1 MDTPSLPPWRAQT
14 SCHWMGAPSD
24 LWATVWTTIS
34 RGDDATG
41 KRELDQLI
49 ARDRSQATHGMTKA
63 GLTLL
68 HQAAS
73 SGCAEC
79 ARVLL
84 EHGAEPSHTSRK
96 GNQSPLHWAAIRN
109 HPEVARVL
117 LDADADAS
125 ILNADNDTPLKVAL
139 DNGNLDVALVLD
151 PSRTEEVW
159 QHGLFHL
166 GLMPPAP
173 PVSARSAAGSGPRP
187 AKATRP
193 DAARDPALWD
203 LLRTLKAHDKE
214 SRLLRKLLEQTHGLG
229 SSADRL
235 GTALQQQLRAAEDS
249 SRKLRRLLDASGDI
263 GDVGQGRVL
272 STS

>member
-1 MDTPSLPPWRAQT
+1 MTDKEARQVQKLIRT
-14 SCHWMGAPSD
+14 S
-24 LWATVWTTIS
+24 
-34 RGDDATG
+34 
-41 KRELDQLI
+41 
-49 ARDRSQATHGMTKA
+49 
-63 GLTLL
+63 
-68 HQAAS
+68 
-73 SGCAEC
+73 
-79 ARVLL
+79 LL
-84 EHGAEPSHTSRK
+84 EMEDEE
-96 GNQSPLHWAAIRN
+96 L
-109 HPEVARVL
+109 
-117 LDADADAS
+117 S
-125 ILNADNDTPLKVAL
+125 IK
-139 DNGNLDVALVLD
+139 
-151 PSRTEEVW
+151 
-159 QHGLFHL
+159 L